1 MNSKN
6 HTNPRKCECFDLYDQ
21 LIPYK
26 KAWSW
31 QKSILNEKKALID
44 KNQECSD
51 SLIIL
56 QHPSVYTMG
65 TGSSE
70 NYLNF
75 DIKNA
80 PFDVYRTERGG
91 EVTYHGPGQLVMYP
105 IINLRNHKMDLHWYL
120 RKLEE
125 VVIRVL
131 SSAFAI
137 NASRLDGFT
146 GVWVGNKK
154 MAAIGIRVS
163 KWMTYHGLAL
173 NVTTDLTPFNS
184 IVPCGIRNRGVGSVK
199 GLIEDGEHYNKLE
212 DLQLLDIAHESLLKE
227 FSELTSDL
235 WDGGYAGNLLWT
247 SDFIGSLLSCLF
259 SCRYV
264 CERFDFSISLSKESL
279 SASWID
285 HKGMALEAAF
295 SMSFCSFS
303 VPKAIFCER
312 ETSSFQRI
320 TSRAKGIAGES
331 QVQSSD
337 GVETQVK
344 ETSPKVF
351 DKLPE
356 RNLDTWSGGR
366 ETARGL
372 SGSVVR
378 NTVRK
383 DTTLRHISPSS
394 HSTKVRGDKP
404 EISGGEKKAI
414 VDRSKAYVKLKSLGK
429 EVRDAGYVP
438 ETKYVLHDID
448 EEAKEKAL
456 MHHSERLAIA
466 FGIINTPP
474 GTTIRVMKNLRIC
487 GDCHNF
493 IKILSSIEDREII
506 VRDNKRFHHFRD
518 GNCSCGDYW

>member
-1 MNSKN
+1 MVFPIATSSVTNPKLHHYHHLRDFNRNRVSTSLKIINSKN

-137 NASRLDGFT
+137 KASRLDGFT

-227 FSELTSDL
+227 FSEVFQLQMEKQTV
-235 WDGGYAGNLLWT
+235 
-247 SDFIGSLLSCLF
+247 F
-259 SCRYV
+259 
-264 CERFDFSISLSKESL
+264 K
-279 SASWID
+279 
-285 HKGMALEAAF
+285 LE
-295 SMSFCSFS
+295 C
-303 VPKAIFCER
+303 
-312 ETSSFQRI
+312 
-320 TSRAKGIAGES
+320 
-331 QVQSSD
+331 
-337 GVETQVK
+337 
-344 ETSPKVF
+344 
-351 DKLPE
+351 
-356 RNLDTWSGGR
+356 
-366 ETARGL
+366 
-372 SGSVVR
+372 
-378 NTVRK
+378 
-383 DTTLRHISPSS
+383 
-394 HSTKVRGDKP
+394 
-404 EISGGEKKAI
+404 
-414 VDRSKAYVKLKSLGK
+414 
-429 EVRDAGYVP
+429 
-438 ETKYVLHDID
+438 
-448 EEAKEKAL
+448 
-456 MHHSERLAIA
+456 
-466 FGIINTPP
+466 
-474 GTTIRVMKNLRIC
+474 
-487 GDCHNF
+487 
-493 IKILSSIEDREII
+493 
-506 VRDNKRFHHFRD
+506 
-518 GNCSCGDYW
+518 